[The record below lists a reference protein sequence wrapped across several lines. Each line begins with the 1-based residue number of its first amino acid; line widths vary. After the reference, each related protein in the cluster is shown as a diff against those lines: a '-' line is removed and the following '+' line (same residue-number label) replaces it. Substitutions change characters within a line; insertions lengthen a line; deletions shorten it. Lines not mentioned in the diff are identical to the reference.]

1 MMNHLK
7 LAFARAATDTRGTM
21 VIETAIV
28 LPVLVLMSLG
38 TFEASRMV
46 ARQYELQ
53 SAAGEA
59 ELIAVATGSGAST
72 AAEKIKAIL
81 SASVGL
87 DADQI
92 SVDRFYRCN
101 DNDSTVSDASV
112 CGEDDV
118 VSSYVRLDIRD
129 TYTPVW
135 TAFGIGSPV
144 EMEVERTVYL
154 S

>member
-1 MMNHLK
+1 MMNSFK
-7 LAFARAATDTRGTM
+7 RTIARLSPDSSGAMA
-21 VIETAIV
+21 IETAFV
-28 LPVLVLMSLG
+28 LPVLILMALG

-59 ELIAVATGSGAST
+59 ELIAIATASGAST
-72 AAEKIKAIL
+72 TADKIKEIL

-92 SVDRFYRCN
+92 SVDQFYRCN
-101 DNDSTVSDASV
+101 DNDSTVSDASS
-112 CGEDDV
+112 CAEDDV

-135 TAFGIGSPV
+135 TEFGIGSPV
-144 EMEVERTVYL
+144 DMEVERTVYL